1 MVERVKEVTIAVYVD
16 TNKNTY
22 SEVFDD
28 VEEGR
33 DYLQGLCNDLFPDWS
48 QKEIDKIKWISVKER
63 LPELCTDVLVKVSK
77 AWVESHDDGGNPEP
91 LTHDFYSVMSLYY
104 QGNQH
109 IWDTR
114 PVTETCPL
122 KWSDVTH
129 WMPLPEPPKEKK

>member
-63 LPELCTDVLVKVSK
+63 LPEDNLEVLFFSQEYDGCFVGYKAAEGSYVDPESNGLSVSNIQK
-77 AWVESHDDGGNPEP
+77 
-91 LTHDFYSVMSLYY
+91 YY
-104 QGNQH
+104 TY
-109 IWDTR
+109 WR
-114 PVTETCPL
+114 L
-122 KWSDVTH
+122 
-129 WMPLPEPPKEKK
+129 LPEPPEEKK